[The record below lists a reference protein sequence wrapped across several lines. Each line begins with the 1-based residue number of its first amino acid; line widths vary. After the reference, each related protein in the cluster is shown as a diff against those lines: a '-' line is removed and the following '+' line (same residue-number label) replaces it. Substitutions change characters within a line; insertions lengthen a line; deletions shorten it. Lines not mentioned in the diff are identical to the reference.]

1 MNLHLEDQINIIKN
15 NTVDLITEEDLLNK
29 LQKKKKLKV
38 KLGVDPSR
46 PDLHLGH
53 AVVLRKLRQFQ
64 EFGHIVYLII
74 GDFTARIGDPSGRTK
89 TRPMLSEKEVKE
101 NAETYVEQAF
111 KILEPQKTIIKFNS
125 EWLSKLTFA
134 DIINLTSR
142 YTVARILERDDFSK
156 RLRENEPITI
166 AEFLYPIAQAYDS
179 IFIEAD
185 VEIGGTDQLFNL
197 LVGRKLQEEF
207 GQEPQVVMTM
217 PLIEGTDGHLKMSKS
232 YDNYIAFNDTPEN
245 VFGKV
250 MSIPDHLIIKY
261 MCYLTDIP
269 MEKIKEYEEKMK
281 NMEINPRD
289 VKMMLAEELVSLLYN
304 KEEAKKA
311 KETFI
316 SIFQKRDM
324 SVDLPE
330 IEVTEGESILDIVS
344 KTKVYDSNSEIKRA
358 IKQGAIKIDEE
369 KIEDFKMVPN
379 FKEGAILKVGKK
391 NFFRIKKAK

>member
-1 MNLHLEDQINIIKN
+1 MHLEDQINIIKN
-15 NTVDLITEEDLLNK
+15 NTLDLITEEDLLNK

-142 YTVARILERDDFSK
+142 YTVARMLERDDFSK

-289 VKMMLAEELVSLLYN
+289 VKMILAEEIVSLLYN

-324 SVDLPE
+324 SIDLPE

-369 KIEDFKMVPN
+369 KIEDFKNVPN